1 MEQGMSKSKKM
12 TTPRGTAV
20 WPKLNEADKTFE
32 PKGVFSTEVRLSA
45 EDSAPMIEELTK
57 ILEDYYAEA
66 VKKEKKK
73 LKRADLPWK
82 AVTDDSGKETGEFSF
97 RFKMTARIDTE
108 DGKTIEQRPVL
119 FDAKMRPMSDRVGGG
134 SIVRVGFEPHPWFVP
149 ALGVGMSLRLK
160 AVQVIELRQFAP
172 KTGKDFGFSSEEG
185 FETAFTEEAETKDDG
200 GVEPESASQF

>member
-1 MEQGMSKSKKM
+1 MSKSKKM

-20 WPKLNEADKTFE
+20 WPKLNEPDKTFE
-32 PKGVFSTEVRLSA
+32 PKGVFSIEVRLSA

-57 ILEDYYAEA
+57 ILDDYYAEA
-66 VKKEKKK
+66 VKKEKNK
-73 LKRADLPWK
+73 LKRSDLPWK
-82 AVTDDSGKETGEFSF
+82 AVVNDAGTETGEFSF

-119 FDAKMRPMSDRVGGG
+119 FDAKMRPMTDRVGGG
-134 SIVRVGFEPHPWFVP
+134 SIVRVGFEPHAWFVP

-172 KTGKDFGFSSEEG
+172 RTGKDFGFSEEEG
-185 FETAFTEEAETKDDG
+185 FETAFTEDTEPKTEASGDAG
-200 GVEPESASQF
+200 SASEF